1 MNNITIINFIELDD
15 TEKNEILS
23 WRNNEHVRKWMHN
36 SNIISQSD
44 HYKFIKTLK
53 ENKNKQY
60 FLVKEQNK
68 KIGVINFIRMD
79 EYTEFGVYTN
89 PEYRGYGKK
98 LMTTICNHGFEDM
111 NLDRLVAEVFS
122 HNKKALN
129 LYLNFNFTIFKEVL
143 NKRKRIIY
151 LELKNENWKI

>member
-1 MNNITIINFIELDD
+1 
-15 TEKNEILS
+15 
-23 WRNNEHVRKWMHN
+23 
-36 SNIISQSD
+36 
-44 HYKFIKTLK
+44 
-53 ENKNKQY
+53 
-60 FLVKEQNK
+60 VKEQNK